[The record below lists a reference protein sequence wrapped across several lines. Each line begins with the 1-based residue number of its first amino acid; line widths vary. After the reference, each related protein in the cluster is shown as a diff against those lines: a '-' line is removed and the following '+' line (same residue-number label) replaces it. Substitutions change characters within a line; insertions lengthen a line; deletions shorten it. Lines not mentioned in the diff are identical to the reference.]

1 MEYIDLSYMN
11 RENVDEAV
19 IKLQDALYV
28 SNFKEEVNES
38 YNPVNQKRDR
48 TTLDFFKKVTI
59 ALLGV
64 LILFILYT

>member
-1 MEYIDLSYMN
+1 MN